1 MKRSS
6 SRRSGVS
13 SSSSSPGSCDLLRS
27 GSSKA
32 VSKETER
39 IDQLFYTY
47 MDKPSGMIDPE
58 GIESFCSDLEVD
70 HTDVRILMLAWKMQA
85 ERQGYFTLEEWRKGL
100 KALHADSISKIK
112 KVLPDLERE
121 VRRPTSFMDFYSYSF
136 RYCLTEEKQKSIDIE
151 SACELLSVVLG
162 YLFRHQVDKL
172 VEYLKNQ
179 HEYKVINMDQWMS
192 FLRFCN
198 EINFPSLENYDPNL
212 AWPLILDNF
221 VDWMREK
228 QNGSLGLKS
237 F

>member
-6 SRRSGVS
+6 RRAGSAASPVS
-13 SSSSSPGSCDLLRS
+13 SSSGACDLLRAA
-27 GSSKA
+27 SSKA

-58 GIESFCSDLEVD
+58 GIESFCSDLEVN
-70 HTDVRILMLAWKMQA
+70 HTDVRILMLAWKMKA
-85 ERQGYFTLEEWRKGL
+85 EKQGYFTLEEWRRGL

-151 SACELLSVVLG
+151 SACELLDVVLG

-172 VEYLKNQ
+172 IEYLKNQ
-179 HEYKVINMDQWMS
+179 HEYKVINKDQWMS

-198 EINFPSLENYDPNL
+198 EISFPSLENYDPDF
-212 AWPLILDNF
+212 AWPLILDYF
-221 VDWMREK
+221 VEWMREK
-228 QNGSLGLKS
+228 RC
-237 F
+237 